1 MKRFG
6 NSPTYTIV
14 LALLSALIGGVIG
27 ATLNKET
34 VVVREGTPNTPA
46 AMSSINLMV
55 DFGNGEIRTW
65 NTVSWHEAMSILNTL
80 ETIAGNSGLVL
91 LANDEGDNNVTVTA
105 INDIAN
111 DTNANMRWQYWINNT
126 YEPRIASK
134 YYIKPG
140 DIVVWKYV
148 REQPKD

>member
-1 MKRFG
+1 MKRLA
-6 NSPTYTIV
+6 NPTYTIV
-14 LALLSALIGGVIG
+14 LALLSALIGGAIG

-55 DFGNGEIRTW
+55 DFGNGEVRTW
-65 NTVSWHEAMSILNTL
+65 NTVSWHEAMSVLNTL
-80 ETIAGNSGLVL
+80 ETISANSGLVL
-91 LANDEGDNNVTVTA
+91 RTNDEGDNNVTVTS

-111 DTNANMRWQYWINNT
+111 TATMRWQYWINNT

-148 REQPKD
+148 LEQPKD